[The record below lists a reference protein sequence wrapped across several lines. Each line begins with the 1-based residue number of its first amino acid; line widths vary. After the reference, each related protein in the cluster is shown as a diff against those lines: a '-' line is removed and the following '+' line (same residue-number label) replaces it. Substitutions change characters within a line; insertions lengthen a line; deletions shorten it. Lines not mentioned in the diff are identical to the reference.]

1 MKTGGRMAEFSVL
14 NIGGIETAR
23 LRVLGRFVAVTGES
37 GAGKSSLVRA
47 LEFLAGKRAQT
58 SSIRHGFEEGEVWGL
73 FEGGNGQPET
83 LAGRVLS
90 RSGRNRNYLGEQS
103 VPFSR
108 LREFAEK
115 RIGIQ
120 SQFSQLDLLEPRRQR
135 DLLDSCGKEEAFT
148 LRTKLSAEFEKA
160 IRLEKELASLHE
172 KRRNIEKNF
181 QDAETILE
189 MARGLRLGEG
199 NESDWRNEL
208 SALEGF
214 LAHQRKLGESAARF
228 LGGISGEGLGDE
240 MQQWARNMAE
250 LLPPGEKEF
259 FGPSFENLMKG
270 LQEMENLSRQVL
282 SEDSL
287 AEAEERR
294 DFLEHRLGTLKKL
307 KRLARVETLEELVA
321 FCVQADE
328 NLRWVRASSSEL
340 ESLQNRCREA
350 RKNVWETAMT
360 LREKRRQWGNELE
373 KRVTAHLADLAM
385 ESFNFGIELKDLG
398 KIRPTGAD
406 EVEFTL
412 STGGQKGSVVEV
424 ASGGELSRI
433 LLALQVSLP
442 DGQLPGTL
450 VFDELE
456 AGLGGRSALLSGFKL
471 RELSGRCQVIL
482 VTHEA
487 VIAAQ
492 ADQHF
497 VVTRGGETTTV
508 VEVTGESRSIEIA
521 RMLSGDPESREALE
535 HASALLAGKG

>member
-1 MKTGGRMAEFSVL
+1 MKTGGGIAEFSVL

-37 GAGKSSLVRA
+37 GTGKSSLVRA

-73 FEGGNGQPET
+73 FQGGNGQPET
-83 LAGRVLS
+83 LVGRVLS

-108 LREFAEK
+108 LRDFAEK

-135 DLLDSCGKEEAFT
+135 DLLDSCGKEEAFS
-148 LRTKLSAEFEKA
+148 LRTKLSGEFEKA
-160 IRLEKELASLHE
+160 IRLEKELASLQE
-172 KRRNIEKNF
+172 KRRNVEKNF

-214 LAHQRKLGESAARF
+214 LAHQRKIRESASRF

-240 MQQWARNMAE
+240 MQQWARTMAE
-250 LLPPGEKEF
+250 LLPSGEKEIL
-259 FGPSFENLMKG
+259 GPSFENLLKG
-270 LQEMENLSRQVL
+270 LQEMENISRQIL
-282 SEDSL
+282 SKDSL

-321 FCVQADE
+321 FCEQADE
-328 NLRWVRASSSEL
+328 NLRWMRGSSSEL

-350 RKNVWETAMT
+350 RKNVWETAMA
-360 LREKRRQWGNELE
+360 LREKRRQWGDELG
-373 KRVTAHLADLAM
+373 KKVTAHLADLAM
-385 ESFNFGIELKDLG
+385 ESFSFGVELKDLG

-450 VFDELE
+450 VFDEVE

-471 RELSGRCQVIL
+471 KELSERCQVIL

-508 VEVTGESRSIEIA
+508 VEVTGESRSSEIA

-535 HASALLAGKG
+535 HASALLAGK